1 MTRLLSAAKALGVC
15 AAIAMLAETSLAQ
28 ENRVEPLAAYQKL
41 DPSGV
46 TVSGISSGA
55 FFAHQF
61 HIAYSGLVKGAG
73 LVAGG
78 PYGCADNA
86 DSITPPFGKPIF
98 VAAVPRRV
106 VAALAECTTLGRDT
120 FKEQGWGFPDKPDA
134 KDSLAVARRELAD
147 GKIDDPANLATSRV
161 WVFHGNKDTAV
172 PQPTIE
178 ALTAFYRFMGVPAA
192 NIQVVDGPD
201 AQHGMPIDALPP
213 VGTGRPHC
221 DPPEP
226 SFLVKCDY
234 GAAEELLPDLY
245 PGGASAAGAATGRI
259 VRFDQTPFFD
269 AEDASTSLNKF
280 GYLYVPQACENDAPS
295 AGACRLHVAFH
306 GCEQYAAKI
315 GDRFAKE
322 AGYNA
327 WADANRVI
335 VLYPQAAQWLRPLVD
350 PSELS
355 ANPQGC
361 WDWWGYSGDD
371 YLGRDGK
378 QMRAVRAMIARMLPP
393 AKPR

>member
-1 MTRLLSAAKALGVC
+1 MPRPQNTARAFGVC
-15 AAIAMLAETSLAQ
+15 AIIACAVFAEASLAQ
-28 ENRVEPLAAYQKL
+28 DNRIEPLAAYTKL

-61 HIAYSGLVKGAG
+61 HIAYSGLVKAAG

-78 PYGCADNA
+78 PHGCAHN
-86 DSITPPFGKPIF
+86 
-98 VAAVPRRV
+98 
-106 VAALAECTTLGRDT
+106 
-120 FKEQGWGFPDKPDA
+120 
-134 KDSLAVARRELAD
+134 AD

-295 AGACRLHVAFH
+295 AGPCHLHVAFH
-306 GCEQYAAKI
+306 GCEQYAGKI
-315 GDRFAKE
+315 
-322 AGYNA
+322 
-327 WADANRVI
+327 
-335 VLYPQAAQWLRPLVD
+335 
-350 PSELS
+350 
-355 ANPQGC
+355 
-361 WDWWGYSGDD
+361 
-371 YLGRDGK
+371 
-378 QMRAVRAMIARMLPP
+378 
-393 AKPR
+393 